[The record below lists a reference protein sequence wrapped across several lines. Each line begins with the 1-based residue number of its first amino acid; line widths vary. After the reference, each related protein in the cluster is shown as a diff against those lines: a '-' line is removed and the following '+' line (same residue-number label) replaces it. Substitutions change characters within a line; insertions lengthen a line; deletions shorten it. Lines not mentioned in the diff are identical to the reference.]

1 MLDWSHKLDF
11 DILQYSTS
19 IRHIRKSVV
28 FFLCQTESTWVRLS
42 FDMHRSSA
50 YVSSPAALLPSWL
63 IGSSRT
69 DCVNLKSLFSCRFYL
84 SLLCTRRNVGFSCEK
99 CDSQQ
104 ASLCHFSVIS
114 VWYPE
119 GGLNCDRNGRNELI
133 CSAEASIH
141 LNVIQLVPVSLK
153 WSSIFFSV
161 SLVMC
166 TWVQVCIRVSVLVHV
181 QVYVLWAH
189 SLGCRVDPVS
199 CRLPPA
205 CYHGDPIWESIIVS
219 WQGWNPPVNV
229 PREKESLLLCN
240 FSNYIYIS
248 HFISF
253 SWNKL

>member
-1 MLDWSHKLDF
+1 
-11 DILQYSTS
+11 
-19 IRHIRKSVV
+19 
-28 FFLCQTESTWVRLS
+28 
-42 FDMHRSSA
+42 MHRSSA

-84 SLLCTRRNVGFSCEK
+84 SLLCTRRNVGFICEK

-153 WSSIFFSV
+153 WSSIFFLSHWLCVLECKCAYVCVCACTRSGLCVV
-161 SLVMC
+161 SSQPWMQGRSSQLQASSGLLP
-166 TWVQVCIRVSVLVHV
+166 WWSDLRVNNSKLTG
-181 QVYVLWAH
+181 LKSSSECA
-189 SLGCRVDPVS
+189 
-199 CRLPPA
+199 
-205 CYHGDPIWESIIVS
+205 E
-219 WQGWNPPVNV
+219 
-229 PREKESLLLCN
+229 REGEGLLLCN

-248 HFISF
+248 HFIYFLETNCRALDFRDIVDNLVIRKAF
-253 SWNKL
+253 SRICCVIT

>member
-1 MLDWSHKLDF
+1 
-11 DILQYSTS
+11 
-19 IRHIRKSVV
+19 
-28 FFLCQTESTWVRLS
+28 
-42 FDMHRSSA
+42 MHTSSA

-153 WSSIFFSV
+153 WSGVFFLSHWLCVLECKCAYVCDCACTRSGLCVV
-161 SLVMC
+161 SSQPWMQGRSSQL
-166 TWVQVCIRVSVLVHV
+166 
-181 QVYVLWAH
+181 
-189 SLGCRVDPVS
+189 
-199 CRLPPA
+199 LPPA
-205 CYHGDPIWESIIVS
+205 CYHGDPIWESIIIS
-219 WQGWNPPVNV
+219 WQGWNPSVNV
-229 PREKESLLLCN
+229 PREKEKACYCAILAILFTFHILFLFLETNCRALDFRDIVDN
-240 FSNYIYIS
+240 LVIRKAFSRICCVIT
-248 HFISF
+248 
-253 SWNKL
+253 

>member
-1 MLDWSHKLDF
+1 
-11 DILQYSTS
+11 
-19 IRHIRKSVV
+19 
-28 FFLCQTESTWVRLS
+28 
-42 FDMHRSSA
+42 MHTSSA

-153 WSSIFFSV
+153 WSGFFFSV
-161 SLVMC
+161 SLVVC
-166 TWVQVCIRVSVLVHV
+166 TWVQVCIRVWLCLYTFRSMCCELTAASSG
-181 QVYVLWAH
+181 LLPWW
-189 SLGCRVDPVS
+189 SNLRVNNS
-199 CRLPPA
+199 KLTGLKSFSECA
-205 CYHGDPIWESIIVS
+205 E
-219 WQGWNPPVNV
+219 
-229 PREKESLLLCN
+229 REGEGLLLCN
-240 FSNYIYIS
+240 FSNSIYIS

>member
-1 MLDWSHKLDF
+1 
-11 DILQYSTS
+11 
-19 IRHIRKSVV
+19 
-28 FFLCQTESTWVRLS
+28 
-42 FDMHRSSA
+42 MHTSSA

-153 WSSIFFSV
+153 WSGFFFCLIGCVYLSASV
-161 SLVMC
+161 HTCV
-166 TWVQVCIRVSVLVHV
+166 TVLVHV

-189 SLGCRVDPVS
+189 SCFLRPVTMVIQS
-199 CRLPPA
+199 
-205 CYHGDPIWESIIVS
+205 ES
-219 WQGWNPPVNV
+219 Q
-229 PREKESLLLCN
+229 
-240 FSNYIYIS
+240 
-248 HFISF
+248 
-253 SWNKL
+253 